1 MDASSDEIAALAD
14 ELSVLAKGLKDQKD
28 PMSKLFQSKATVL
41 KARALIAAVQDP
53 FDAAMDHT
61 TNIFV
66 ISSTRALMSM
76 GVFEAIP
83 PKGSI
88 SVTDLAKE
96 CNAEEELIIRL
107 MRQLTSVGMIK
118 EPTLRS
124 FAHTPQTLFLSK
136 HAGFTGKYFFEVSN
150 DEMAPCISNLH
161 GYLAVHG
168 NKDIHTYTDTPHS
181 WTNGTPDLNFWQVL
195 GSVPGRME
203 TFGRGLSLFDVLHP
217 VLGIFPFEQ
226 ELEAGNSSERTLAVD
241 IGGGRGTAML
251 ELRKGCPSLKGRL
264 VIQDMK
270 QQLDS
275 VSDED
280 LPGVEKMEHDFFTP
294 QPVKDA
300 QVYYIRR
307 VFHDWQDDEARK
319 ILQAVVPA
327 MAKDSRILISD
338 MALPEPVGPGD
349 AGAIWLD
356 LMMMTIGGKE
366 RTRKDWESLIESAGL
381 KLCKIWQS
389 EMTGPLA
396 VVECMLKDGEE
407 AEKSEKVVDA
417 QALEKPVVNGEAATA
432 EAAPTVTNGVE
443 APKPVEVESTNP
455 EVTAEA

>member
-1 MDASSDEIAALAD
+1 MDPSPDEIAALAD
-14 ELSVLAKGLKDQKD
+14 ELSTLAKGLKDQKD
-28 PMSKLFQSKATVL
+28 PTSKLFQSKAAVI
-41 KARALIAAVQDP
+41 KARALITAVQDP

-61 TNIFV
+61 TNLFV

-83 PKGSI
+83 PKGSV
-88 SVTDLAKE
+88 SVSDLAKE
-96 CNAEEELIIRL
+96 CKAEEELIIRL

-118 EPTLRS
+118 EPSLRS
-124 FAHTPQTLFLSK
+124 YAHTPQTLFLSK

-150 DEMAPCISNLH
+150 DEMGTCISNLH
-161 GYLAVHG
+161 RYLAVHG
-168 NKDIHTYTDTPHS
+168 NKDIQTYTDTPHS

-203 TFGRGLSLFDVLHP
+203 SFGRGLSLFDALHP

-226 ELEAGNSSERTLAVD
+226 ALAAGNSAERVLAVD
-241 IGGGRGTAML
+241 IGGGRGGAML
-251 ELRKGCPSLKGRL
+251 DLRKGCPGLHGRL
-264 VIQDMK
+264 VVQDMK

-275 VSDED
+275 VADAD

-307 VFHDWQDDEARK
+307 VFHDWQDEEACK
-319 ILQAVVPA
+319 ILRAVVPA
-327 MAKDSRILISD
+327 MARDSRILISD
-338 MALPEPVGPGD
+338 MALPEPVGAGD

-366 RTRKDWESLIESAGL
+366 RTRRDWETLIESAGL

-389 EMTGPLA
+389 DMTGPLA
-396 VVECMLKDGEE
+396 VVECMLKDEVE
-407 AEKSEKVVDA
+407 AEKAEQGK
-417 QALEKPVVNGEAATA
+417 ALEKPVLNGEAATA
-432 EAAPTVTNGVE
+432 EAEAAPRVTNGVE
-443 APKPVEVESTNP
+443 APKPVEVESTNA